1 MTDEEKKKEVDFH
14 TREGYLKTYSYKDAW
29 RNFWNKTD
37 KDNKQLILDLPNFD
51 SVIFEDITGIDVN
64 NNPNEMTIE
73 ELEKLTG
80 IKNLK
85 IKK

>member
-1 MTDEEKKKEVDFH
+1 MTDEEKKNESDFSV
-14 TREGYLKTYSYKDAW
+14 REGYLKTYDYKEAW
-29 RNFWNKTD
+29 GNFWNKTSD
-37 KDNKQLILDLPNFD
+37 DNKQLILDLPNFD
-51 SVIFEDITGIDVN
+51 ATIFEDITGINVN
-64 NNPNEMTIE
+64 NKSNEMTIE